1 MIWKPPMKS
10 WVISMWK
17 WSKPSKLRKPS
28 KAHADRTQSVG
39 RDQKNAM
46 RTGVNHREHAR
57 IDLDTPKRASDGD
70 RNKALS
76 GAGAAVRLPSFL
88 RRGSGY
94 KPKTKSRAP
103 SSSIFSKF
111 IAAKNFVLLQGV
123 NLNSAKKAI
132 APTVANRGAQTLIV
146 AIALLA
152 LFGIVAASFLL
163 SQVASFKSENRL
175 LQQEVSKLRENLG
188 RLEQMVRTEKDL
200 HQKNPEKSAEL
211 ENRAAQQSVIEL
223 SKDEIEYIREYIKP
237 APGAALAGSVINVGE
252 LFEGAT
258 IPLPAPLI
266 EKIPKLGGAR
276 FAIRNGAIVI
286 LKRGSHRVNAVLFPN

>member
-1 MIWKPPMKS
+1 
-10 WVISMWK
+10 
-17 WSKPSKLRKPS
+17 
-28 KAHADRTQSVG
+28 
-39 RDQKNAM
+39 
-46 RTGVNHREHAR
+46 
-57 IDLDTPKRASDGD
+57 
-70 RNKALS
+70 
-76 GAGAAVRLPSFL
+76 
-88 RRGSGY
+88 
-94 KPKTKSRAP
+94 
-103 SSSIFSKF
+103 
-111 IAAKNFVLLQGV
+111 LLQGV
-123 NLNSAKKAI
+123 NHSAKRAI

-188 RLEQMVRTEKDL
+188 RLEQMVRTEKDV
-200 HQKNPEKSAEL
+200 HQKNPEKSADL

-237 APGAALAGSVINVGE
+237 APGGALAGSVINVGE

-266 EKIPKLGGAR
+266 EKIPKLLGAR

-286 LKRGSHRVNAVLFPN
+286 LKRGSHRVNAILLPN